1 MQEVRKRR
9 KRSPMEGRIIMIE
22 ERGWKEEGKK
32 KNNERSKRK
41 SEGKRINKEE

>member
-9 KRSPMEGRIIMIE
+9 KRSLKEGRRIMIE

-41 SEGKRINKEE
+41 GERKRINKEE

>member
-32 KNNERSKRK
+32 NNNERSKRK
-41 SEGKRINKEE
+41 GERTRNKEE